1 MAIKYFCSYEDIA
14 CALISA
20 GCDTTV
26 EDDCSR
32 NGLYHAI
39 KRNRETIIHALLDRR
54 QPYSLRCQCRTVI
67 RSYLRSV
74 LGPGASIKQVI
85 KSIPRDELPRTLVS
99 FLTFDP

>member
-1 MAIKYFCSYEDIA
+1 MLCSYEDIA

-32 NGLYHAI
+32 NGLYHAV
-39 KRNRETIIHALLDRR
+39 KRKREQIIHALLDRR
-54 QPYSLRCQCRTVI
+54 EPFSLRQQCRTVI

-74 LGPGASIKQVI
+74 FGPGVSIREVI
-85 KSIPRDELPRTLVS
+85 NKISHHELPGTLVS
-99 FLTFDP
+99 FLTFESR